1 MHPHVCGGS
10 RVSDGVV
17 SPFAKKKDKVC
28 TCSHFGGV
36 RVRDRASLFHKKMKR
51 QKTCYIFCGVRVL
64 DSALSLF
71 HRSKKKND
79 KHLLTFVV
87 GGRPVGFQMV

>member
-17 SPFAKKKDKVC
+17 SPFAKKKKDKVC

-71 HRSKKKND
+71 HRSKKKTTN
-79 KHLLTFVV
+79 TC
-87 GGRPVGFQMV
+87 